1 MFVVLRTSDIIRSFT
16 NKYISMI
23 NIKVLGPGCAKCQ
36 TTYQNVLEAV
46 KLSGVEAHVEKIEN
60 IEEMLK
66 YNILVTPVV
75 MINNEAKIKGRVA
88 DISELKK
95 LLTA

>member
-1 MFVVLRTSDIIRSFT
+1 
-16 NKYISMI
+16 MI
-23 NIKVLGPGCAKCQ
+23 NIKVLGPGCAKCK

-46 KLSGVEAHVEKIEN
+46 KLSGVEAHVEKIED

-88 DISELKK
+88 DVSELKK